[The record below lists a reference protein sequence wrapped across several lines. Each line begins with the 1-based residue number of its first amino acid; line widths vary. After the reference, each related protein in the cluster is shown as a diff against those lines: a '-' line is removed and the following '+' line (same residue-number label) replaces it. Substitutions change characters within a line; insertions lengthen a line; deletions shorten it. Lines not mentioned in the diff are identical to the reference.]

1 MTRPANN
8 EPEALSLGALSDVLG
23 FHIAQAAVFTYNLF
37 ERHVGDPFQLRKTE
51 YSMLML
57 LLANGPLSPKRLA
70 QALALSAPNLT
81 MLLDRLQARGL
92 LKRERSQTD
101 RRSQNIVLTEEGLR
115 VARASADA
123 AGPMERD
130 LLERLSPAERAML
143 IELLGKVAGL

>member
-1 MTRPANN
+1 MAKAPAV
-8 EPEALSLGALSDVLG
+8 EPDTLSLGALSDVLG
-23 FHIAQAAVFTYNLF
+23 FHLAQAAVFTYGLF
-37 ERHVGDPFQLRKTE
+37 ERHVGEPFALRKTE

-57 LLANGPLSPKRLA
+57 MLANGPLSPKRLA

-81 MLLDRLQARGL
+81 MLLDRLQERGL

-101 RRSQNIVLTEEGLR
+101 RRSQNIVLTDEGLR
-115 VARASADA
+115 VARASAAA

-143 IELLGKVAGL
+143 IELLGKVAGF

>member
-1 MTRPANN
+1 MAKAPAV
-8 EPEALSLGALSDVLG
+8 EPDTLSLGALSDVLG
-23 FHIAQAAVFTYNLF
+23 FHLAQAAVFTYGLF
-37 ERHVGDPFQLRKTE
+37 ERHVGEPFGLRKTE
-51 YSMLML
+51 YSMLLL

-81 MLLDRLQARGL
+81 MLLDRLQERGL

-101 RRSQNIVLTEEGLR
+101 RRSQNIVLTDEGLR
-115 VARASADA
+115 VAQASAAA

-143 IELLGKVAGL
+143 IELLGKVAGG